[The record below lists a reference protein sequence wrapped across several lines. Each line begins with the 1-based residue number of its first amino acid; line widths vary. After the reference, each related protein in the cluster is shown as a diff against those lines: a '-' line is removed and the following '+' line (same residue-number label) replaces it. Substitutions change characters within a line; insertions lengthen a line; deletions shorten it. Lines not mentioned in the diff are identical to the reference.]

1 MRVTLAIS
9 LPLLSAAVLALLPA
23 VAKAQGAPDLK
34 ALQGFSP
41 GAWQVTAIGSASSSS
56 QCVADASVLLMG
68 GRPGGQCAFSVIADG
83 PDGATV
89 TYRCEG
95 GRSGRT
101 AIRRDTKGLFTV
113 DAQGLEGGRPFQNRS
128 EWRRSGS
135 C

>member
-9 LPLLSAAVLALLPA
+9 LTLASAALSVLLPS
-23 VAKAQGAPDLK
+23 VTWAQGVPELK
-34 ALQGFSP
+34 ALQGFAP

-56 QCVADASVLLMG
+56 QCLADASVLLMG
-68 GRPGGQCAFSVIADG
+68 GRPGGQCGFSVIAD
-83 PDGATV
+83 DADSATV

-101 AIRRDTKGLFTV
+101 VIRRDTKGLFTV
-113 DAQGLEGGRPFQNRS
+113 DAQGLESGRPFQNRS

>member
-1 MRVTLAIS
+1 MHLTLAIS
-9 LPLLSAAVLALLPA
+9 LTLISAAALALTPSVVLAQA
-23 VAKAQGAPDLK
+23 TPDLK

-56 QCVADASVLLMG
+56 QCLADASGLLMG

-83 PDGATV
+83 ADGATV

-128 EWRRSGS
+128 EWRRSGG